1 MFRQVLFGEMM
12 KNSGKKRSG
21 GLFLAKVLISIAC
34 VSCLAGVVLG
44 EDIYAQFAPVPAFGP
59 APLNVTFVDQSEGNA
74 TFYRWDLDGNGTWDS
89 DASDN
94 PNPSH
99 TYTTPGT
106 YGVCMTVWNGTLVT
120 SNSTGEVRVT
130 EPVEGELSAY
140 FAASPRSGYPPL
152 NVSFIDQSV
161 GAQGWNWTFD
171 INTTTSDFE
180 RNNKNPVH
188 TYTDPGWYTV
198 ILNVSDNYSSDQGR
212 TREFPQEKFIHV
224 LPVRPPQPDFVATP
238 QSGTTNLT
246 VTFTDQTPRT
256 SEFFGNLSPAQ
267 WIYNYNW
274 DFGDDSENYGANE
287 PSAVHTYTAKG
298 LYNVSVNV
306 TGPGGSNIA
315 TKTGYIAVDTPPVPI
330 ADFTVSPSNGTA
342 PLTVNFIGLA
352 EGTGHLTYLWDFGDN
367 STPISGRNPV
377 HVYTQPGSY
386 NVALNVS
393 DGTRIG
399 SVIRNNSVFVR
410 EPAPLSAMFTAT
422 PRNGTAPLQVSFID
436 QSYSE
441 TPLTYNWS
449 FGDGSLINHD
459 KNPVH
464 IYAEEG
470 VYDVM
475 LQVKGGNTSNVINQ
489 SNFITVQ
496 KPALHKADFTAV
508 PVEGPVPLIVSFVD
522 QSSGTGPFT
531 YKWDFGDDSGQVT
544 DKNPSHTYETPGVYT
559 VNETVNSSAGSI
571 LVTKERLVNA
581 TTAIEARPV
590 YANFSAVSTRGV
602 APFNVQFMDLSS
614 GPVAAWKWTFG
625 DGSSVTEQGPNHTYV
640 NPGVYDVT
648 LDVFNKSGVSNTT
661 YSPRFITALSPTVST
676 KITLVYADL
685 SNRKK
690 IQFFDNSEGV
700 GINSWSWDF
709 GDGSDI
715 SRDQNP
721 CHEFANSGTF
731 PIKLSIS
738 NGYASDSNTFY
749 IKIK

>member
-1 MFRQVLFGEMM
+1 M
-12 KNSGKKRSG
+12 KNSGKRSG
-21 GLFLAKVLISIAC
+21 GLFLAKILISIIC
-34 VSCLAGVVLG
+34 VTCLAGVVMG
-44 EDIYAQFAPVPAFGP
+44 EDIYAQFAAVPDSGP

-74 TFYRWDLDGNGTWDS
+74 THYRWDLDGDGSWET

-94 PNPSH
+94 PNPSY
-99 TYTTPGT
+99 TYTTAGT

-120 SNSTGEVRVT
+120 SNSTGEVRVF
-130 EPVEGELSAY
+130 EPVLGDLSAN
-140 FAASPRSGYPPL
+140 FAASPRSGYSPL

-161 GAQGWNWTFD
+161 GALSWNWTFD
-171 INTTTSDFE
+171 INTTSSDSE
-180 RNNKNPVH
+180 MNDQNPVH
-188 TYTDPGWYTV
+188 TYTSPGWYTV
-198 ILNVSDNYSSDQGR
+198 VLNVSDNYSAADGR
-212 TREFPQEKFIHV
+212 SVELPQENFIHV
-224 LPVRPPQPDFVATP
+224 LPVRLPQPDFVASP

-246 VTFTDQTPRT
+246 VVFTDQTPVS
-256 SEFFGNLSPAQ
+256 SEFFGNLSPDQ
-267 WIYNYNW
+267 WHYSYVW
-274 DFGDDSENYGANE
+274 DFGDDSENYATNE

-298 LYNVSVNV
+298 SYNVSVNV

-315 TKTGYIAVDTPPVPI
+315 TKNEYIAVDTPSAPI
-330 ADFTVSPSNGTA
+330 ADFTASPSNGTA

-367 STPISGRNPV
+367 STSISGRNPV
-377 HVYTQPGSY
+377 HVYSSPGSY
-386 NVALNVS
+386 NVSLEVS
-393 DGTRIG
+393 DGSKTG
-399 SVIRNNSVFVR
+399 SVIKNNSVFVY

-470 VYDVM
+470 VYSVM

-489 SNFITVQ
+489 SNFITVE
-496 KPALHKADFTAV
+496 KPALQKADFTAV

-531 YKWDFGDDSGQVT
+531 YLWDFGDGSGQVK
-544 DKNPSHTYETPGVYT
+544 DKNPSHTYETPGIYA
-559 VNETVNSSAGSI
+559 VNETVNSSAGSV
-571 LVTKERLVNA
+571 LVTKESLINA
-581 TTAIEARPV
+581 TIAIESRPV
-590 YANFSAVSTRGV
+590 YANFSAVATRGV

-625 DGSSVTEQGPNHTYV
+625 DGNTVTEQGPNHTYV

-661 YSPRFITALSPTVST
+661 YNPRFITALSPTVTT

-700 GINSWSWDF
+700 GINSWLWDF
-709 GDGSDI
+709 GDETDQSTV
-715 SRDQNP
+715 QNP
-721 CHEFANSGTF
+721 CHEFVSNGTF

>member
-1 MFRQVLFGEMM
+1 M

-21 GLFLAKVLISIAC
+21 GLILAKVLICIVC
-34 VSCLAGVVLG
+34 VFCFVGVVLG
-44 EDIYAQFAPVPAFGP
+44 EDIYAQFAAVPDSGS

-89 DASDN
+89 DYW
-94 PNPSH
+94 NPSY
-99 TYTTPGT
+99 TYTSPGT
-106 YGVCMTVWNGTLVT
+106 YTVCMTVWNGTLVT
-120 SNSTGEVRVT
+120 SNYTSDVHVY
-130 EPVEGELSAY
+130 EPVKGDLSAN
-140 FAASPRSGYPPL
+140 FAASPRSGYSPL

-161 GAQGWNWTFD
+161 GALSWNWTFD
-171 INTTTSDFE
+171 INTTTTDPESS
-180 RNNKNPVH
+180 NQNPVH

-198 ILNVSDNYSSDQGR
+198 ILNVTDNYSSDQGSNS
-212 TREFPQEKFIHV
+212 TSTQSIIHV
-224 LPVRPPQPDFVATP
+224 FPPRLPSPDFVASP
-238 QSGTTNLT
+238 QSGTTNMT
-246 VTFTDQTPRT
+246 VTFTDLTPVS
-256 SEFFGNLSPAQ
+256 SEFFGNLSPDQ
-267 WIYNYNW
+267 WHYSYLW
-274 DFGDDSENYGANE
+274 DFGDDSENYPTNE
-287 PSAVHTYTAKG
+287 PYAVHTYTEKG
-298 LYNVSVNV
+298 LFDVWVNV
-306 TGPGGSNIA
+306 TGPGGTVQVI
-315 TKTGYIAVDTPPVPI
+315 KTGCIAVDTPPAPI
-330 ADFTVSPSNGTA
+330 ADFTASPSNGTA
-342 PLTVNFIGLA
+342 PLTVNFVGLA
-352 EGTGHLTYLWDFGDN
+352 EGTGQLTYLWNFGDN
-367 STPISGRNPV
+367 STNISGRNPV
-377 HVYTQPGSY
+377 HVYPNPGSY
-386 NVALNVS
+386 NVSLSVS
-393 DGTRIG
+393 DGTKVGNTSRPNCI
-399 SVIRNNSVFVR
+399 FVR

-489 SNFITVQ
+489 SNFIIVQ

-522 QSSGTGPFT
+522 QSTGTGPFT
-531 YKWDFGDDSGQVT
+531 YKWDFGDGSGQVT

-559 VNETVNSSAGSI
+559 VNETVNSSVGSI
-571 LVTKERLVNA
+571 LVTKERLINA
-581 TTAIEARPV
+581 TTAIESRPV
-590 YANFSAVSTRGV
+590 YANFSAVATRGV

-625 DGSSVTEQGPNHTYV
+625 DGNSVTEQGPNHTYV

-700 GINSWSWDF
+700 GINSWLWDF
-709 GDGSDI
+709 GDGSDVSTI
-715 SRDQNP
+715 QNP
-721 CHEFANSGTF
+721 CHEFATNGTF
-731 PIKLSIS
+731 PIKLNVS

-749 IKIK
+749 IKIR